1 MIHQSFLI
9 EDLNAADREC
19 TRILDDLCSGIHA
32 LEAAPIPS
40 SDAEGDLRGYTRM
53 LRVFVMVFRVQFH
66 TQRVLG
72 LLRTGA
78 QQDEKEGGADA

>member
-1 MIHQSFLI
+1 MIHRSFLI
-9 EDLNAADREC
+9 EDLNAADKEC

-53 LRVFVMVFRVQFH
+53 LRVFVMVYGVQFH
-66 TQRVLG
+66 TQRALG
-72 LLRTGA
+72 LLRTDARQG
-78 QQDEKEGGADA
+78 EKNGGSDA